1 MHARHRETILR
12 YAFRM
17 LPDYLSHGLDVLLVG
32 INPGERSDELGHHFA
47 GRGNKFWMLLHE
59 AGLVPWLMTCEHD
72 SRLPEYGV
80 GLTNIV
86 ARASRGSSELDRI
99 DFEKGRRLLA
109 EKVTRYRPKAVGF
122 VGVTVFREFWPELSA
137 GRAPKTIECGPRG
150 EVLGD
155 SRLFVLPNPSGRN
168 AHYSYDDMLRCWRSL
183 GRWVN
188 DHARAS

>member
-1 MHARHRETILR
+1 MLS
-12 YAFRM
+12 RM

-47 GRGNKFWMLLHE
+47 GRGNKFWRLLHE
-59 AGLVPWLMTCEHD
+59 AGLVPRLMTYED
-72 SRLPEYGV
+72 DLRLPDFGI

-86 ARASRGSSELDRI
+86 ARASRGSSELDRV
-99 DFEKGRRLLA
+99 DFERGRRLLA

-122 VGVTVFREFWPELSA
+122 VGVTVFRGFWPELSA

-150 EVLGD
+150 EILGG

>member
-1 MHARHRETILR
+1 
-12 YAFRM
+12 M
-17 LPDYLSHGLDVLLVG
+17 LPDYLSHALDVLLVG
-32 INPGERSDELGHHFA
+32 INPGERSNELGHHFA
-47 GRGNKFWMLLHE
+47 GRGNKFWVLLHE
-59 AGLVPWLMTCEHD
+59 AGLVPRLMTCEDD
-72 SRLPEYGV
+72 SRLPEFGV

-86 ARASRGSSELDRI
+86 ARTSRGSSELDRV

-109 EKVTRYRPKAVGF
+109 EKVKRYRPKTVGF

-137 GRAPKTIECGPRG
+137 DRAPKTIECGPRA
-150 EVLGD
+150 EVLGA

-168 AHYSYDDMLRCWRSL
+168 AHYSYDDMLRYWRSL